1 MGLSSERATMPT
13 KNEQEFRRRYHRQI
27 FYAAGSQY
35 YTMARFAMHA
45 QCIPVCG
52 NLFFRSPRTSSP
64 MRAFSS
70 TVIFPI
76 IVLRSPPSVE
86 VWEPERDLSL
96 RVLFEMPRN
105 RPVKCRVPPKISVI
119 KPSTA
124 LLRPPVPLRG
134 RCATPSKISHIR
146 LQRSRSRS
154 DGCAAECT
162 VRFDLERCVFADER
176 HLLN

>member
-1 MGLSSERATMPT
+1 MHPAVSTTRWQGLRCTRSAYLCAETCSFALRA
-13 KNEQEFRRRYHRQI
+13 RQ
-27 FYAAGSQY
+27 
-35 YTMARFAMHA
+35 A
-45 QCIPVCG
+45 QCE
-52 NLFFRSPRTSSP
+52 L
-64 MRAFSS
+64 FSS

-96 RVLFEMPRN
+96 HVLFEMPRN
-105 RPVKCRVPPKISVI
+105 RPVKCRVPPKISVT

-124 LLRPPVPLRG
+124 PPRPPVPLRG
-134 RCATPSKISHIR
+134 RCATLSKISPIR

-154 DGCAAECT
+154 DGCSAECT